1 MTTEKIKKIKKI
13 LSIVAISAIGAA
25 ILFFICLLASCMFGE
40 NKKIFDNEISLR
52 ILVNLLIVG
61 SASALLIT
69 AIQGMKDYKIFAGIE
84 ALILIVTSL
93 LAIVLFSSK
102 LNQNA
107 TFVKT
112 VLCFVVVSVALDVIV
127 GIEQKAL
134 GQLKTLRAVTY
145 IPLLIVAVLLLLT
158 ILSVVTSL
166 WKSTLFVF
174 VFVVLCLAFLG
185 LWIAVTVMSKSVS
198 KEEKTTETKV
208 EKVTIS
214 KEEYDRL
221 LEIEKEYNKLKNNG

>member
-1 MTTEKIKKIKKI
+1 MTTEKIKKIKKV

-40 NKKIFDNEISLR
+40 NKKIFANEITWR

-69 AIQGMKDYKIFAGIE
+69 AIQGMKDFKIFAGVE
-84 ALILIVTSL
+84 AVILIITSL
-93 LAIVLFSSK
+93 LAIVLFSTN
-102 LNQNA
+102 LNQNIL
-107 TFVKT
+107 FVKV
-112 VLCFVVVSVALDVIV
+112 VLCFLVVSVALDVIV

-145 IPLLIVAVLLLLT
+145 IPLLIVAIILLLT
-158 ILSVVTSL
+158 ILGVVVNL
-166 WKSTLFVF
+166 WKSTLFIF
-174 VFVVLCLAFLG
+174 VFVVLCLVFLG
-185 LWIAVTVMSKSVS
+185 LWIAVSVMSKSVT

-208 EKVTIS
+208 DKVTIS

-221 LEIEKEYNKLKNNG
+221 LDIEKEYNKLKNNG